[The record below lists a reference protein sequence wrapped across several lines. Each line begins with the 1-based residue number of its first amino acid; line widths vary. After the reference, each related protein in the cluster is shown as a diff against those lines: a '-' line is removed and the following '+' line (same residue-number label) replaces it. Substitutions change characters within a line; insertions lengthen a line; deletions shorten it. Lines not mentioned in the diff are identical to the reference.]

1 MEDHWKIIGRSFEE
15 SKDHLKNLKILL
27 KNWKILLKNWK
38 IVEDFVEESKDH
50 LKMPPNWFVRSTSQ
64 RGDGGDAV
72 VVVPQETID
81 AFQEFFDAEDLT
93 TVMNAFTSLCQMLD
107 IVPGKTY

>member
-1 MEDHWKIIGRSFEE
+1 
-15 SKDHLKNLKILL
+15 
-27 KNWKILLKNWK
+27 
-38 IVEDFVEESKDH
+38 
-50 LKMPPNWFVRSTSQ
+50 MPPNWFVRSTSQ

-107 IVPGKTY
+107 IVPGKNKVRIGDVRLGEIILVS